1 MKTSAI
7 LLVGG
12 MGTRLMPLTSKTP
25 KPMLQVAGVPF
36 TEHQIRKAAQA
47 GISEI
52 VLATSYK
59 AELFEPYFGDGR
71 KFGIKIKY
79 AVEESALGTGG
90 GIRNA
95 AALLENCDQV
105 VIFNG
110 DVLSGHDLSAQI
122 QFHINNKADVTLYLT
137 KVEDARAYG
146 CVELLADNQVKSFLE
161 KMENPVSNMIN
172 AGCYIFNRKVIDQIP
187 ANQVVSVERDTF
199 PSFLNSG
206 VKVYGYLDNSYWL
219 DIGSPQALVKASAD
233 LITGVI
239 TSVATPKHSRDHLI
253 AANTQVSPS
262 AIINLGTVIEPEV
275 VVESNCQISGS
286 IIAKGAKIGANC
298 KIINSIIAP
307 DTQIEAGMVVISNYL
322 GFNSPN

>member
-95 AALLENCDQV
+95 AALLDDCDQV

-146 CVELLADNQVKSFLE
+146 CVELLPDNQVKSFLE
-161 KMENPVSNMIN
+161 KMENPVSNLIN
-172 AGCYIFNRKVIDQIP
+172 AGCYIFNRKVIVQIP
-187 ANQVVSVERDTF
+187 ANQVISVERDTF
-199 PSFLNSG
+199 PSFLSLG

-219 DIGSPQALVKASAD
+219 DIGNPQALVKASAD

-239 TSVATPKHSRDHLI
+239 TSVATPKHSGDHLI
-253 AANTQVSPS
+253 AADAQVSPS

-275 VVESNCQISGS
+275 VVEGNCQISGS
-286 IIAKGAKIGANC
+286 IISKGAKIGGNC

-307 DTQIEAGMVVISNYL
+307 GTQIEAGMIVISNYL
-322 GFNSPN
+322 GF

>member
-59 AELFEPYFGDGR
+59 AELFEPYFGDGA

-95 AALLENCDQV
+95 AALLDDCDQV

-110 DVLSGHDLSAQI
+110 DVLSGHDLTAQI
-122 QFHINNKADVTLYLT
+122 HSHINNRADVTLYLT

-146 CVELLADNQVKSFLE
+146 CVELIADNQIKSFLE

-199 PSFLNSG
+199 PSFLSSG

-219 DIGSPQALVKASAD
+219 DIGNPQALVKASAD
-233 LITGVI
+233 LITGMI
-239 TSVATPKHSRDHLI
+239 TSVATPKHSGDHLI
-253 AANTQVSPS
+253 AVGAQVSS
-262 AIINLGTVIEPEV
+262 SSIVNLGTVIESEV
-275 VVESNCQISGS
+275 VVEGNCEISGS
-286 IIAKGAKIGANC
+286 IIGKGAKIGANC
-298 KIINSIIAP
+298 KVINSIIAP
-307 DTQIEAGMVVISNYL
+307 DTQIEAGMIVISNYL
-322 GFNSPN
+322 GF

>member
-59 AELFEPYFGDGR
+59 AELFEPYFGDGA

-95 AALLENCDQV
+95 AALLDDCDQV

-110 DVLSGHDLSAQI
+110 DVLSGHDLAAQI
-122 QFHINNKADVTLYLT
+122 QSHINNRADVTLYLT
-137 KVEDARAYG
+137 KVEDAKAYG

-199 PSFLNSG
+199 PSFLSSG

-219 DIGSPQALVKASAD
+219 DIGNPQALVKASAD

-239 TSVATPKHSRDHLI
+239 TSVATPKHSGDHLI
-253 AANTQVSPS
+253 AAGAQVSS
-262 AIINLGTVIEPEV
+262 SSIVNLGTVIESEV
-275 VVESNCQISGS
+275 VVEGNCQISGS
-286 IIAKGAKIGANC
+286 IIGKGAKIGANC
-298 KIINSIIAP
+298 KVINSIIAP
-307 DTQIEAGMVVISNYL
+307 DTQIEAGMIVISNYL
-322 GFNSPN
+322 GF

>member
-1 MKTSAI
+1 MRTSAI

-47 GISEI
+47 GITEI

-59 AELFEPYFGDGR
+59 AELFEPYFGNGE

-79 AVEESALGTGG
+79 AVEKTALGTGG

-95 AALLENCDQV
+95 AALLDECDQV

-122 QFHINNKADVTLYLT
+122 KFHVSNKSEITLYLT
-137 KVEDARAYG
+137 KVADARAYG
-146 CVELLADNQVKSFLE
+146 CVELSADSQVKSFLE
-161 KMENPVSNMIN
+161 KMENPVSDLIN

-187 ANQVVSVERDTF
+187 ANQVISVERDTF
-199 PSFLNSG
+199 PNLLSSG
-206 VKVYGYLDNSYWL
+206 VKVCGYLDNSYWL
-219 DIGSPQALVKASAD
+219 DIGNPAALVKASAD

-239 TSVATPKHSRDHLI
+239 TSAATPKHSGDHLI
-253 AANTQVSPS
+253 AAGAQVSPS
-262 AIINLGTVIEPEV
+262 ATINLGSVIESEV
-275 VVESNCQISGS
+275 VVEGNCLISGS
-286 IIAKGAKIGANC
+286 IISKGAKIGANC

-307 DTQIEAGMVVISNYL
+307 NTQIEAGMVVISNYL
-322 GFNSPN
+322 GF

>member
-1 MKTSAI
+1 MRTSAI

-47 GISEI
+47 GITEI

-59 AELFEPYFGDGR
+59 AELFEPYFGNGE

-79 AVEESALGTGG
+79 AVEKTALGTGG

-95 AALLENCDQV
+95 AALLDECDQV

-122 QFHINNKADVTLYLT
+122 KFHVSNKAEITLYLT
-137 KVEDARAYG
+137 KVADARAYG
-146 CVELLADNQVKSFLE
+146 CVELSADSQVKSFLE
-161 KMENPVSNMIN
+161 KMENPVSDLIN

-187 ANQVVSVERDTF
+187 ANQVISVERDTF
-199 PSFLNSG
+199 PNLLSSG
-206 VKVYGYLDNSYWL
+206 VKVCGYLDNSYWL
-219 DIGSPQALVKASAD
+219 DIGNPAALVKASAD

-239 TSVATPKHSRDHLI
+239 TSAATPKHSGDHLI
-253 AANTQVSPS
+253 AAGAQVSPS
-262 AIINLGTVIEPEV
+262 ATINLGSVIESEV
-275 VVESNCQISGS
+275 VVEGNCLISGS
-286 IIAKGAKIGANC
+286 IISKGAKIGANC

-307 DTQIEAGMVVISNYL
+307 NTQIEAGMVVISNYL
-322 GFNSPN
+322 GF

>member
-36 TEHQIRKAAQA
+36 TEHQIIKAAQA

-95 AALLENCDQV
+95 AALLDDCDQV

-110 DVLSGHDLSAQI
+110 DVLSGHDLAAQI
-122 QFHINNKADVTLYLT
+122 QSHINNRADVTLYLT

-146 CVELLADNQVKSFLE
+146 CVELIADNQIKSFLE

-199 PSFLNSG
+199 PSFLSSG

-219 DIGSPQALVKASAD
+219 DIGNPQALVKASAD
-233 LITGVI
+233 LITGMI
-239 TSVATPKHSRDHLI
+239 TSVATPKHSGDHLI
-253 AANTQVSPS
+253 AVGAQVSS
-262 AIINLGTVIEPEV
+262 SSIVNLGTVIESEV
-275 VVESNCQISGS
+275 VVEGNCQISGS
-286 IIAKGAKIGANC
+286 IIGKGAKIGANC
-298 KIINSIIAP
+298 KVINSIIAP
-307 DTQIEAGMVVISNYL
+307 DTQIEAGMIVISNYL
-322 GFNSPN
+322 GF

>member
-1 MKTSAI
+1 MKTSSI

-36 TEHQIRKAAQA
+36 TEHQIRKAVQA

-59 AELFEPYFGDGR
+59 AELFEPYFGDGK

-95 AALLENCDQV
+95 AALLDDCDQV

-219 DIGSPQALVKASAD
+219 DIGNPQALIKASAD

-239 TSVATPKHSRDHLI
+239 TSVATPKHNGDHLI
-253 AANTQVSPS
+253 AAGAQVSPS

-275 VVESNCQISGS
+275 VVEGNCQISGS

-307 DTQIEAGMVVISNYL
+307 DTQIEAGMIVISNYL
-322 GFNSPN
+322 GF

>member
-1 MKTSAI
+1 MRTSAI

-47 GISEI
+47 GITEI

-59 AELFEPYFGDGR
+59 AELFEPYFGNGE

-79 AVEESALGTGG
+79 AVEKTALGTGG

-95 AALLENCDQV
+95 AALLDDCDQV

-110 DVLSGHDLSAQI
+110 DVLSGHDLAAQI

-137 KVEDARAYG
+137 KVADARAYG
-146 CVELLADNQVKSFLE
+146 CVELSADSQVKSFLE
-161 KMENPVSNMIN
+161 KMENPVSDLIN

-187 ANQVVSVERDTF
+187 ANQVISVERDTF
-199 PSFLNSG
+199 PNLLSSG
-206 VKVYGYLDNSYWL
+206 VKVCGYLDNSYWL
-219 DIGSPQALVKASAD
+219 DIGNPAALVKASAD
-233 LITGVI
+233 LVTGVI
-239 TSVATPKHSRDHLI
+239 TSVATPKHSGDHLI
-253 AANTQVSPS
+253 AAGAQVSPS
-262 AIINLGTVIEPEV
+262 AIINLGSVIESEV
-275 VVESNCQISGS
+275 VVEGNCLISGS
-286 IIAKGAKIGANC
+286 IISRGVKIGENC
-298 KIINSIIAP
+298 QVINSIIAP

-322 GFNSPN
+322 GF

>member
-1 MKTSAI
+1 MRISAI

-47 GISEI
+47 GITEI

-59 AELFEPYFGDGR
+59 AELFEPYFGNGE

-79 AVEESALGTGG
+79 AVEKTALGTGG

-95 AALLENCDQV
+95 AALLDDCDQV

-122 QFHINNKADVTLYLT
+122 QFHVNNKADVTLYLT
-137 KVEDARAYG
+137 KVADARAYG
-146 CVELLADNQVKSFLE
+146 CVELSADHQVESFLE
-161 KMENPVSNMIN
+161 KMENPVSDLIN

-187 ANQVVSVERDTF
+187 VNKVISVERDTF
-199 PSFLNSG
+199 PNLLSSG
-206 VKVYGYLDNSYWL
+206 VKVCGYLDNSYWL
-219 DIGSPQALVKASAD
+219 DIGNPAALVKASAD

-239 TSVATPKHSRDHLI
+239 TSAATPKHSGDHLI
-253 AANTQVSPS
+253 AVSAQVSPS
-262 AIINLGTVIEPEV
+262 AIINLGSVIESEA
-275 VVESNCQISGS
+275 VVEGNCRISGS
-286 IIAKGAKIGANC
+286 IISKGVKIGENSQ
-298 KIINSIIAP
+298 IINSIIAP
-307 DTQIEAGMVVISNYL
+307 NTQIEAGMVVISNYL
-322 GFNSPN
+322 GF

>member
-71 KFGIKIKY
+71 KFGIKVRY

-95 AALLENCDQV
+95 AALLDDCDQV

-110 DVLSGHDLSAQI
+110 DVLSGHDLASQI
-122 QFHINNKADVTLYLT
+122 RFHINNKADVSLYLT

-199 PSFLNSG
+199 PSFLSSG

-219 DIGSPQALVKASAD
+219 DIGNPQALVKASAD

-239 TSVATPKHSRDHLI
+239 TSVATPKHNGDHLI
-253 AANTQVSPS
+253 AAGAQVSPS

-275 VVESNCQISGS
+275 VVEGNCQISGS

>member
-59 AELFEPYFGDGR
+59 AELFEPYFGNGR

-95 AALLENCDQV
+95 AALLDDCDQV

-110 DVLSGHDLSAQI
+110 DVLSGHDLAAQI
-122 QFHINNKADVTLYLT
+122 QSHINNRADVTLYLT

-199 PSFLNSG
+199 PSFLSSG

-219 DIGSPQALVKASAD
+219 DIGNPQALVKASAD

-239 TSVATPKHSRDHLI
+239 TSVATPKHSGDHLI
-253 AANTQVSPS
+253 AAGAQVSS
-262 AIINLGTVIEPEV
+262 SSIVNLGTVIEAEV
-275 VVESNCQISGS
+275 VVEGNCQISGS
-286 IIAKGAKIGANC
+286 IIGKGAKIGANC
-298 KIINSIIAP
+298 KVINSIIAP
-307 DTQIEAGMVVISNYL
+307 DTQIESGMIVISNYL
-322 GFNSPN
+322 GF

>member
-95 AALLENCDQV
+95 AALLDDCDQV

-110 DVLSGHDLSAQI
+110 DVLSGHDLSSQI
-122 QFHINNKADVTLYLT
+122 QFHITNKADVTLYLT
-137 KVEDARAYG
+137 KVKDARAYG
-146 CVELLADNQVKSFLE
+146 CVELLADNQIKSFLE

-187 ANQVVSVERDTF
+187 VNQVVSVERDTF
-199 PSFLNSG
+199 PSFLSSG
-206 VKVYGYLDNSYWL
+206 VKVYGYFDNSYWL
-219 DIGSPQALVKASAD
+219 DIGNPQALVKASAD

-239 TSVATPKHSRDHLI
+239 TSVATPKHNGDQLI
-253 AANTQVSPS
+253 AANAQVSPS
-262 AIINLGTVIEPEV
+262 AIVNLGTVIEPEV
-275 VVESNCQISGS
+275 VVEGNCQISGS

>member
-59 AELFEPYFGDGR
+59 AELFEPYFGDGA

-95 AALLENCDQV
+95 AALLDDCDQV

-122 QFHINNKADVTLYLT
+122 QSHINNKAEVTLYLT

-161 KMENPVSNMIN
+161 KMENPVSNLIN

-199 PSFLNSG
+199 PSFLSSG
-206 VKVYGYLDNSYWL
+206 VKVYGYLDDSYWL
-219 DIGSPQALVKASAD
+219 DIGNPQALVKASAD

-239 TSVATPKHSRDHLI
+239 TSVATPKHSGDHLI
-253 AANTQVSPS
+253 AAGAQVSPS
-262 AIINLGTVIEPEV
+262 AIVNLGTVIEAEV
-275 VVESNCQISGS
+275 VVEGNCQISGS
-286 IIAKGAKIGANC
+286 IIGHGAKIGANC
-298 KIINSIIAP
+298 KVINSIIAP
-307 DTQIEAGMVVISNYL
+307 DTQIEAGMIVISNYL
-322 GFNSPN
+322 GF

>member
-36 TEHQIRKAAQA
+36 TEHQIRKAAQV

-59 AELFEPYFGDGR
+59 AELFEPYFGDGA

-95 AALLENCDQV
+95 AALLHDCDQV

-110 DVLSGHDLSAQI
+110 DVLSGHDLAAQI
-122 QFHINNKADVTLYLT
+122 QSHINNSADVTLYLT

-172 AGCYIFNRKVIDQIP
+172 AGCYIFNREVIDQIP

-199 PSFLNSG
+199 PSFLSSG

-219 DIGSPQALVKASAD
+219 DIGNPQALVKASAD

-239 TSVATPKHSRDHLI
+239 TSVATPKHSGDHLI
-253 AANTQVSPS
+253 AAGAQVSS
-262 AIINLGTVIEPEV
+262 TSIVNLGTVIEAEV
-275 VVESNCQISGS
+275 VVDGNCQISGS
-286 IIAKGAKIGANC
+286 IIGKGAKIGANC
-298 KIINSIIAP
+298 KVINSIIAP
-307 DTQIEAGMVVISNYL
+307 DTQIEAGMIVISHYL
-322 GFNSPN
+322 VF

>member
-95 AALLENCDQV
+95 AALLDDCDQV

-122 QFHINNKADVTLYLT
+122 QFHINNKAEVTLYLT
-137 KVEDARAYG
+137 KVTDARAYG
-146 CVELLADNQVKSFLE
+146 CVELSQDNQVKSFLE

-172 AGCYIFNRKVIDQIP
+172 AGCYIFNRKIIDQIP
-187 ANQVVSVERDTF
+187 ANKVVSVERDTF
-199 PSFLNSG
+199 PNLLSTG
-206 VKVYGYLDNSYWL
+206 VKVCGYLDNSYWL
-219 DIGSPQALVKASAD
+219 DIGNPEALVKASAD

-239 TSVATPKHSRDHLI
+239 TSVATPTHSADHLVLPN
-253 AANTQVSPS
+253 AKVSPS
-262 AIINLGTVIEPEV
+262 AIINFGAVIEPEV
-275 VVESNCQISGS
+275 VVEGNCQISGS
-286 IIAKGAKIGANC
+286 IIGKGAKIGANC

-322 GFNSPN
+322 GF

>member
-52 VLATSYK
+52 VLATSYQ

-95 AALLENCDQV
+95 AALLDDCDQV

-122 QFHINNKADVTLYLT
+122 QFHINNKAEVTLYLT
-137 KVEDARAYG
+137 KVTDARAYG
-146 CVELLADNQVKSFLE
+146 CVELSQDNQVKSFLE
-161 KMENPVSNMIN
+161 KMENPVSNLIN
-172 AGCYIFNRKVIDQIP
+172 AGCYIFNRKIIDQIP
-187 ANQVVSVERDTF
+187 ANKVVSVERDTF
-199 PSFLNSG
+199 PNLLSTG
-206 VKVYGYLDNSYWL
+206 VKVCGYLDNSYWL
-219 DIGSPQALVKASAD
+219 DIGNPEALVKASAD

-239 TSVATPKHSRDHLI
+239 TSVATPTHSADHLVSPN
-253 AANTQVSPS
+253 AQVSPS
-262 AIINLGTVIEPEV
+262 AIINFGTVIEPEV
-275 VVESNCQISGS
+275 VVEGNCQISGS
-286 IIAKGAKIGANC
+286 IIGKGAKIGENC

-322 GFNSPN
+322 GF

>member
-95 AALLENCDQV
+95 AALLDDCDQV

-122 QFHINNKADVTLYLT
+122 QFHINNKAEVTLYLT

-161 KMENPVSNMIN
+161 KMENPVSNLIN
-172 AGCYIFNRKVIDQIP
+172 AGCYIFNCRVIDQIP
-187 ANQVVSVERDTF
+187 ANQVISVERDTF
-199 PSFLNSG
+199 PSFLSSG
-206 VKVYGYLDNSYWL
+206 VKVYGYVDNSYWL
-219 DIGSPQALVKASAD
+219 DIGNPQALVKASAD

-239 TSVATPKHSRDHLI
+239 TSVATPKHSGDHLI
-253 AANTQVSPS
+253 AAGAKVSPT

-286 IIAKGAKIGANC
+286 IIGNSAKIGANC

-307 DTQIEAGMVVISNYL
+307 DTQIEAGMIIISNYL
-322 GFNSPN
+322 GF